1 MRHADDGALR
11 RMIDEPFAV
20 SSEVK
25 HHVEGCAQCRA
36 RAAAIADEANA
47 ASTALG
53 NVAGAPVDA
62 ASAYARFNER
72 EKEPAQGVASLAL
85 RRLMNGRRR
94 RYVASAIG
102 TLAAAAL
109 ILAFVFTPIG
119 TLAQNF
125 LTIFEPHT
133 FVAINVS
140 KGELQYMPD
149 LKSFGTMTQE
159 GATQHRE
166 VGSAAQAS
174 ALTRIPAELPGYLPS
189 TLPRQAH
196 YYAVS
201 PVSAAFQFSAARARA
216 YAASIHRAIPP
227 MPPGLDG
234 SVLTLHAG
242 PMIVITYGEQ
252 LPSAAVRHSAAEHV
266 RSGGTVDD
274 ESSLPNAQVEREQH
288 GDISD
293 LPPLVIVEAVAPRV
307 YSTGATARDIEGYL
321 LSMPGVAPQL
331 ADEIRAIGDPSTTMP
346 IPVPID
352 KSYSQQVAID
362 GTRGLA
368 IGDNT
373 GVGGMIVWQKN
384 GIVYGVCGGMQQRQ
398 LMEVAQSLR

>member
-1 MRHADDGALR
+1 MPHADDGALR
-11 RMIDEPFAV
+11 RMLDEPFAV
-20 SSEVK
+20 SSVVK
-25 HHVEGCAQCRA
+25 RHIDSCAQCQA
-36 RAAAIADEANA
+36 RAAIIADEAEAAKAALGTAA
-47 ASTALG
+47 ASG
-53 NVAGAPVDA
+53 VDA
-62 ASAYARFNER
+62 ASAYSRFMARETA
-72 EKEPAQGVASLAL
+72 PARGATVGLQRIIG
-85 RRLMNGRRR
+85 RR
-94 RYVASAIG
+94 RYVAPAVG
-102 TLAAAAL
+102 ALAAAIL
-109 ILAFVFTPIG
+109 VLAFVFTPIG
-119 TLAQNF
+119 TLAQSF

-133 FVAINVS
+133 FVAINIS

-149 LKSFGTMTQE
+149 LKSFGTMAQQ

-166 VGSAAQAS
+166 VATAALAS
-174 ALTRIPAELPGYLPS
+174 ALTHIPARLPS
-189 TLPRQAH
+189 YVPPSLSRQAH
-196 YYAVS
+196 YYAIS

-216 YAASIHRAIPP
+216 YAASVHKPIPP

-242 PMIVITYGEQ
+242 PMIVVTYGAS
-252 LPSAAVRHSAAEHV
+252 LPSAPVRHGAAEQV
-266 RSGGTVDD
+266 RSGGTVDN
-274 ESSLPNAQVEREQH
+274 ESSGADTRVEREQSD
-288 GDISD
+288 DISN
-293 LPPLVIVEAVAPRV
+293 LPPLVVVEAVAPRV
-307 YSTGATARDIEGYL
+307 YSTGATTREIEEYL

-362 GTRGLA
+362 GAQGLA

-398 LMEVAQSLR
+398 LMEIAQSLR